1 LKIVSNYITYC
12 KIHFDANYKKERYS
26 LCKNILKN
34 MKLNIQYIII
44 ILSVIFFSCEKDEH
58 IRVYKIKKHIPQEEE
73 EIKIISETKPE
84 FEWDAPKEWKE
95 VQGHSMRIVS
105 FEVPS
110 PTGIGDLSIT
120 SFSGASGGIQANVN
134 RWENQIGL
142 PPSSLDKINNIS
154 KSRLSKLGKYEVYEL
169 INFANPHSAIIA
181 SIFKL
186 KETTLF
192 VKLSI
197 NSASLKTTRNQFI
210 DFCDSIG
217 YIK

>member
-1 LKIVSNYITYC
+1 
-12 KIHFDANYKKERYS
+12 
-26 LCKNILKN
+26 

-44 ILSVIFFSCEKDEH
+44 ILSVIFFSCEKDKH
-58 IRVYKIKKHIPQEEE
+58 IRVYKIKKQIPQEKE
-73 EIKIISETKPE
+73 EIKLTSKADPK
-84 FEWDAPKEWKE
+84 FEWDAPKEWRE

-110 PTGIGDLSIT
+110 GTSIGDLSIT

-142 PPSSLDKINNIS
+142 TPSSLDMINKIS
-154 KSRLSKLGKYEVYEL
+154 ESRTSKLGKYEIYEL
-169 INFANPHSAIIA
+169 INFENKNSAIIA

-186 KETTLF
+186 KEITLF

-197 NSASLKTTRNQFI
+197 GVAGLKTTRNQFI
-210 DFCDSIG
+210 KFCDSIG

>member
-1 LKIVSNYITYC
+1 
-12 KIHFDANYKKERYS
+12 
-26 LCKNILKN
+26 
-34 MKLNIQYIII
+34 MKLNIQYITI
-44 ILSVIFFSCEKDEH
+44 ILSVIFFSCENDKH
-58 IRVYKIKKHIPQEEE
+58 IRVYKIKKQMPQEKEE
-73 EIKIISETKPE
+73 RKITSKTNSE
-84 FEWDAPKEWKE
+84 FEWVAPKEWKE

-110 PTGIGDLSIT
+110 ATGLGDLSIT

-142 PPSSLDKINNIS
+142 SPSSLEKINKIS
-154 KSRLSKLGKYEVYEL
+154 ESRVSKLGKYEVFEL
-169 INFANPHSAIIA
+169 VNLENQNSAIIA

-197 NSASLKTTRNQFI
+197 NVAGLKTSRNQFI
-210 DFCDSIG
+210 NFCDSIG
-217 YIK
+217 FIK